1 MEKDEILQFVRQMKP
16 RDHVIMF
23 HSSSEDKHRVL
34 FTYLKA
40 GLDQGETAAYVAS
53 EETPDEIR
61 QAMRRFGIDV
71 DDLERRGALRVI
83 DWRDWYIVGGKFSIA
98 ETLDRW
104 KRMCDEA
111 VAKGFK
117 GLRVIGE
124 TACFFREGM
133 VRELVEYEQALHRVL
148 ELSMAALCAYDSRV
162 VANERDGEMY
172 LDLIKLHSNVIIVGP
187 EGGVV
192 KSH

>member
-1 MEKDEILQFVRQMKP
+1 MEKDEILQFVKQMKP

-23 HSSSEDKHRVL
+23 HSNREDKHQIL

-40 GLDQGETAAYVAS
+40 GLDQGEAAAYVAS

-71 DDLERRGALRVI
+71 DGLERRGALRVI
-83 DWRDWYIVGGKFSIA
+83 DYRDWYIVEGKFSA
-98 ETLDRW
+98 TETIDRW
-104 KRMCDEA
+104 KKLYEDA

-117 GLRVIGE
+117 GLRITGE
-124 TACFFREGM
+124 TACFFDKRM
-133 VRELVEYEQALHRVL
+133 VKELVEYDKALHRVL
-148 ELSMAALCAYDSRV
+148 EIPMAAICVYDSGV
-162 VANERDGEMY
+162 VANERAGELY
-172 LDLIKLHSNVIIVGP
+172 LDLVKAHSTVIIVGP

>member
-1 MEKDEILQFVRQMKP
+1 MEKDEILQFVEQMKP
-16 RDHVIMF
+16 TNHVIMF
-23 HSSSEDKHRVL
+23 HSNPGDKHRVL

-40 GLDQGETAAYVAS
+40 GLDQGEAAAYIAS
-53 EETPDEIR
+53 EETSDEIR
-61 QAMRRFGIDV
+61 QAMKRFGLDV
-71 DDLERRGALRVI
+71 DELESRGALRVM

-104 KRMCDEA
+104 KRMQDEA

-117 GLRVIGE
+117 GLRVTGE

-148 ELSMAALCAYDSRV
+148 ELPMAAVCAYDSGV
-162 VANERDGEMY
+162 VANEREGELF
-172 LDLIKLHSNVIIVGP
+172 LDLIKSHSIVIIVGP